1 MKSPRVTG
9 KSPSVALNGSTPS
22 ASSRRATMM
31 ARHSESRPESTST
44 RSSDSGARLLRCS
57 LATCS
62 KCERTVALT
71 DMTST
76 FIETLDRNEITQGHR
91 KVAVGSVERVDAER
105 ILETR
110 DDDGEAQRVE
120 TRIHE
125 HEIVGQR
132 RQALALFLGDLLE
145 MRENRSPDG
154 HDIDLHRDPPTPSG
168 MTPRGG
174 CAMLWISACMRS

>member
-76 FIETLDRNEITQGHR
+76 FIETLRPLDRKSTRLNSSHTVISY
-91 KVAVGSVERVDAER
+91 AVFCLKKKKKQQEKNNRNYAKYKK
-105 ILETR
+105 
-110 DDDGEAQRVE
+110 QRQKKPQQQY
-120 TRIHE
+120 TDSHIINKTPNTTHKN
-125 HEIVGQR
+125 
-132 RQALALFLGDLLE
+132 LT
-145 MRENRSPDG
+145 
-154 HDIDLHRDPPTPSG
+154 PTK
-168 MTPRGG
+168 T
-174 CAMLWISACMRS
+174 